1 MNHNNIYSIINRLTN
16 VAGEEQNADQ
26 SNKSTIDTSGTITEN
41 MMTIEQ
47 RLKEK
52 LAKHK
57 NTCNEGDVCPEC
69 DSVPCQC
76 ETTKEGIEDVP
87 TFMRDK
93 AGQPRLTMKDIKK
106 PSAYQFRVGE
116 KEFMSLG
123 AAKEF
128 AAGTGQQVEKIEEAD
143 RKMSPVTIDPKQT
156 FHGIKDKAL
165 LKDMINDARVMD
177 YDEFHDEYSRHL
189 NDPYEFWE
197 NYHDEESVDD
207 MEEGNEFSGEEA
219 GSAGNQPE
227 TFVTDKGNRYTY
239 VLGDDE
245 MKAQIMF
252 NGTEIHLQYDPN
264 MQAFDPQESRAKDP
278 ILDKW
283 LKRQQPFGSDEDS
296 MDDFVDRAVGHVPRG
311 PGMEEG
317 NEFSGAL
324 AKAKAA
330 GAEEFEVDGKKY
342 KVKEDWMDFQA
353 KKDLYKKQGADVEGR
368 DNDYVVTFADGTRK
382 RYQDKD
388 GRRVVTSLEPVD
400 KGEPTDAEGN
410 VIKRGRGRPK
420 GAKRALG
427 AKGPTGRSKLL
438 KMSEDVSSLERS
450 LTEDHALR
458 EEVFNHIVGRF
469 PYEVKQF
476 REASTLD
483 ENLYDA
489 LYDYYFEDMPY
500 NVKKGRSCDPRE
512 WVAERFM
519 GDIGVV
525 VNEEPI
531 NTIDMEPTMELDLN
545 ELARLAG
552 LDVKAQVTENCMGI
566 TAPSQE
572 QNNISVSTSFNA
584 ADGKKT
590 LNVNADGESAEML
603 AQLLKLSGLMGGE
616 PAKIVVSDP
625 THTEEQV
632 EEADRDPEYANTP
645 DEKTAGID
653 AAVPSGNDL
662 HRAKGANPNWH
673 GDNPMKTAQFE
684 ETDPIA
690 KLGREL
696 MAEYESIKVAK

>member
-143 RKMSPVTIDPKQT
+143 
-156 FHGIKDKAL
+156 
-165 LKDMINDARVMD
+165 
-177 YDEFHDEYSRHL
+177 
-189 NDPYEFWE
+189 
-197 NYHDEESVDD
+197 
-207 MEEGNEFSGEEA
+207 MEEGSV
-219 GSAGNQPE
+219 SNQSE
-227 TFVTDKGNRYTY
+227 TVVTDKGNRYTY

-296 MDDFVDRAVGHVPRG
+296 IDDFVDRAVNHVPRG

-330 GAEEFEVDGKKY
+330 GAEEFEVDGKTY
-342 KVKEDWMDFQA
+342 KVKEALDTNLLKAIA
-353 KKDLYKKQGADVEGR
+353 KGGATMPR
-368 DNDYVVTFADGTRK
+368 
-382 RYQDKD
+382 
-388 GRRVVTSLEPVD
+388 
-400 KGEPTDAEGN
+400 DAESDRNIHKKYGYRGDREEEDDDAYDEWGN
-410 VIKRGRGRPK
+410 LKPGRKAAAHVIPGEKRGRGRPK
-420 GAKRALG
+420 GSKRATG
-427 AKGPTGRSKLL
+427 AKFTGKSKLL
-438 KMSEDVSSLERS
+438 NMSEARLIDESGSTLQ
-450 LTEDHALR
+450 
-458 EEVFNHIVGRF
+458 HILDRF
-469 PYEVKQF
+469 PAEVKAFEQGQDL
-476 REASTLD
+476 ED
-483 ENLYDA
+483 NLYDA
-489 LYDYYFEDMPY
+489 LFDYYMSSGEMPY
-500 NVKKGRSCDPRE
+500 GVAKGRTGDPFE
-512 WVAERFM
+512 WITERLVADLGLDETQE
-519 GDIGVV
+519 IIAQ
-525 VNEEPI
+525 E
-531 NTIDMEPTMELDLN
+531 TDMDLN

-552 LDVKAQVTENCMGI
+552 LKESCGAMSPMTQTGSSEKPEIN
-566 TAPSQE
+566 
-572 QNNISVSTSFNA
+572 VSTNYNS
-584 ADGKKT
+584 ADDNKSITVTAQG
-590 LNVNADGESAEML
+590 DSAMAL
-603 AQLLKLSGLMGGE
+603 AQLLKLSGLMGDV
-616 PAKIVVSDP
+616 PAEKDGSAGVIVAAHPVA
-625 THTEEQV
+625 EEEV
-632 EEADRDPEYANTP
+632 EEERDPEYANTP
-645 DEKTAGID
+645 NEETAGID

-662 HRAKGANPNWH
+662 HKSKGANPNWH
-673 GDNPMKTAQFE
+673 GDNAMRTTQFE
-684 ETDPIA
+684 DNDPIA
-690 KLGREL
+690 NLGRRL
-696 MAEYESIKVAK
+696 MKEYESIKVAK